1 MKRKSIVLAL
11 AAIAIVGVLTRSD
24 SDWASVP
31 VTGTARLVSV
41 QQFPEAV
48 TCTWE
53 NPSSVPLFASL
64 EPSLFVAAM
73 QQQQQQQGGRQ
84 RTQLS
89 AITEITRPLEV
100 RTIADTY
107 QTYTAVG
114 VNLQT

>member
-11 AAIAIVGVLTRSD
+11 AAIAIIGVLTRSD

-41 QQFPEAV
+41 QAFPEGV

-53 NPSSVPLFASL
+53 NPSTVPLLASL

-73 QQQQQQQGGRQ
+73 QQQQQGGRQ
-84 RTQLS
+84 RTQLP
-89 AITEITRPLEV
+89 AITEITRTLDV
-100 RTIADTY
+100 RTIA
-107 QTYTAVG
+107 
-114 VNLQT
+114 